1 MDVIKIIGIG
11 FLTLIIAIIIKEY
24 RKEYY
29 IYVVLIGGALIL
41 ISSLDTIK
49 YIVNFIN
56 EISSNDKYDN
66 QFISLLLKLTGI
78 SILIEY
84 AVNVCKDAGE
94 NSIANKI
101 DFGGKIVLIS
111 MSIPV
116 ISVTLEA
123 LMNLLP

>member
-49 YIVNFIN
+49 SIVSFIN
-56 EISSNDKYDN
+56 ELSYNTKYDN
-66 QFISLLLKLTGI
+66 QFITLLLKLTGI

-84 AVNVCKDAGE
+84 AVSVCKDAGE
-94 NSIANKI
+94 NGIASKI
-101 DFGGKIVLIS
+101 DFGGKIILIS

-116 ISVTLEA
+116 ISVALEA

>member
-1 MDVIKIIGIG
+1 MDIIKIIGIG
-11 FLTLIIAIIIKEY
+11 FLTLIITIVLKEY
-24 RKEYY
+24 KKEYY
-29 IYVVLIGGALIL
+29 IYAVLVGGAIIL
-41 ISSLDTIK
+41 FYSFDVIK
-49 YIVNFIN
+49 EIIGFIN
-56 EISSNDKYDN
+56 EISNNSNYN
-66 QFISLLLKLTGI
+66 NEFIRLLLKLTGI

-84 AVNVCKDAGE
+84 AVSICKDAGE

-123 LMNLLP
+123 LIKLLP

>member
-11 FLTLIIAIIIKEY
+11 FLTLIIAIILKEY

-29 IYVVLIGGALIL
+29 IYAILIGGALIL
-41 ISSLDTIK
+41 ISSLDTVK
-49 YIVNFIN
+49 NIVNFIN
-56 EISSNDKYDN
+56 EVSSNNKYDN

-78 SILIEY
+78 AILVEY
-84 AVNVCKDAGE
+84 AVSVCKDAGE

-101 DFGGKIVLIS
+101 DFGGKIILIS

-116 ISVTLEA
+116 ITVTLEA

>member
-49 YIVNFIN
+49 SIVSFIN
-56 EISSNDKYDN
+56 ELSYNTKYDN
-66 QFISLLLKLTGI
+66 QFITLLLKLTGI

-84 AVNVCKDAGE
+84 AVSVCKDAGE
-94 NSIANKI
+94 NGIASKI

-116 ISVTLEA
+116 ISVALEA